1 MVVYTFIYLK
11 CAELSLPY
19 IGSWL
24 GAGVDAKLGCRKIN
38 PLGRTSCLPFIVTLC
53 NDPNPKRQQNVQVKN
68 LKSCRMN
75 QKAQKNTQEKKDIF
89 SKNGQ

>member
-11 CAELSLPY
+11 HAELSLPY
-19 IGSWL
+19 VGSWL

-38 PLGRTSCLPFIVTLC
+38 PSGRTSRLPFIVTLR
-53 NDPNPKRQQNVQVKN
+53 NDPFDLNILPPFRVN